1 MARDSLPPHSPA
13 SPPTAWFHVR
23 SRPPPRRSEA
33 FHSPLQGYCAW
44 FLAWR
49 GLWGLGQ
56 PHPPQTSLFPSKCPP
71 TAIPSPTPFN
81 SSHRVLDEF
90 PHPGEQ
96 TDGLP
101 PLECAMDCAVV
112 SKVGWQLVPLASRT
126 HTEDDG
132 VERLARVCPLATC
145 VLGWIE
151 FCDQPLYLLPEIVG
165 NFPYRLECVLIHHA
179 ASPVR
184 PRCDTH

>member
-1 MARDSLPPHSPA
+1 MARDALPPHSPA
-13 SPPTAWFHVR
+13 SPPTAWCRVR

-49 GLWGLGQ
+49 GRWGLGQ
-56 PHPPQTSLFPSKCPP
+56 PHPPQTSF
-71 TAIPSPTPFN
+71 
-81 SSHRVLDEF
+81 SHRSVRRLPFPVHAFQLLASGLDEF

-151 FCDQPLYLLPEIVG
+151 FCDQPLYLLPEVVG
-165 NFPYRLECVLIHHA
+165 NFPYRLKCVLIHHA